1 MENVDYGKKNCTW
14 ISKTFGT
21 KLNLTT
27 PIKEV
32 VKYSMPI
39 FLFSQ
44 KLIPIHIT
52 HILTW
57 DLLLKEIVD
66 LASHEEHELGSGSN
80 SATVLTSHR
89 IFLNFC
95 FLNHKMKKK

>member
-1 MENVDYGKKNCTW
+1 
-14 ISKTFGT
+14 
-21 KLNLTT
+21 
-27 PIKEV
+27 
-32 VKYSMPI
+32 MPI

-95 FLNHKMKKK
+95 FLNHKMKKKIALQW